1 MKIDIQRL
9 RNLTTGRL
17 HTSIIHVYEDLEL
30 ITGER
35 GLMTHKLPNLSRS
48 IEPWLRAN
56 VPDARFWQDEYDVT
70 HIGEFELPEPTV
82 EDRKLMVDLYFELPN
97 PLLGIA
103 TIVVTT

>member
-17 HTSIIHVYEDLEL
+17 HTDIVHVYQDLEL

-35 GLMTHKLPNLSRS
+35 GLMTHMLPNLSRA

-56 VPDARFWQDEYDVT
+56 VPDAKFWQDEYDVT
-70 HIGEFELPEPTV
+70 HIGEFELPEPNS
-82 EDRKLMVDLYFELPN
+82 EDRKLMVERYFDQPN

-103 TIVVTT
+103 TVVMTT